1 MGTRMR
7 DQTDWSLSIGTWFGV
22 PIRIH
27 MFVLLFAVLSISLAW
42 QFDGPG
48 GEVVSPAALPFAI
61 GMAWLVALV
70 LHEVGHILAA
80 AHLGGEILSAT
91 ILPWGSDFEASNG
104 PGWSRV
110 FIYLA
115 GPAANL
121 FVAAFLTAVL
131 IAFRKEAPISP
142 GFFNLLAPE
151 RLLLNNN
158 TLDDFVRLVIFANW
172 LMAMIN
178 LVPAFLFDGGFICFS
193 LMQSAWPLRP
203 NQKLFLHCSLI
214 TQVFA
219 VMLFAAAIVS
229 QAGADTEV
237 LPAWLGLSL
246 FSVVLMFASRTF
258 PPQLKGNPDSQS
270 VRDSLF
276 RIGGSNEEVY
286 LSENSERFMEIMSFD
301 DDGEVELEDEESL
314 SRWLKERQL
323 ERVEQARENEAN
335 EEKLADDILK
345 KVHRSGIDSLTT
357 EEKAV
362 LQRVSVRF
370 RNRQR
375 EQA

>member
-1 MGTRMR
+1 MR
-7 DQTDWSLSIGTWFGV
+7 DQTDWSFSIGTWFGV

-48 GEVVSPAALPFAI
+48 GSVVSPAALPFAI
-61 GMAWLVALV
+61 GLAWLVALV
-70 LHEVGHILAA
+70 LHEVGHILAS
-80 AHLGGEILSAT
+80 AHLGGEIRSAT
-91 ILPWGSDFEASNG
+91 VLPWGSDFEASNG

-121 FVAAFLTAVL
+121 FVAAFLTAIL

-151 RLLLNNN
+151 QLLLNNN
-158 TLDDFVRLVIFANW
+158 TLDDFVRLVIYANW
-172 LMAMIN
+172 LMAMLN

-193 LMQSAWPLRP
+193 LMQSAWPLRSTE
-203 NQKLFLHCSLI
+203 KLILHCSLI

-229 QAGADTEV
+229 QAGANTEV

-246 FSVVLMFASRTF
+246 FSVVLLFASRTF
-258 PPQLKGNPDSQS
+258 PPQLKGASASPSAHDSS
-270 VRDSLF
+270 F
-276 RIGGSNEEVY
+276 RTSPNEEVY

-335 EEKLADDILK
+335 EEKLADQILE

>member
-1 MGTRMR
+1 
-7 DQTDWSLSIGTWFGV
+7 
-22 PIRIH
+22 
-27 MFVLLFAVLSISLAW
+27 
-42 QFDGPG
+42 
-48 GEVVSPAALPFAI
+48 
-61 GMAWLVALV
+61 
-70 LHEVGHILAA
+70 
-80 AHLGGEILSAT
+80 
-91 ILPWGSDFEASNG
+91 
-104 PGWSRV
+104 
-110 FIYLA
+110 
-115 GPAANL
+115 
-121 FVAAFLTAVL
+121 
-131 IAFRKEAPISP
+131 
-142 GFFNLLAPE
+142 
-151 RLLLNNN
+151 
-158 TLDDFVRLVIFANW
+158 
-172 LMAMIN
+172 
-178 LVPAFLFDGGFICFS
+178 
-193 LMQSAWPLRP
+193 
-203 NQKLFLHCSLI
+203 
-214 TQVFA
+214 
-219 VMLFAAAIVS
+219 
-229 QAGADTEV
+229 
-237 LPAWLGLSL
+237 
-246 FSVVLMFASRTF
+246 MFASRTF